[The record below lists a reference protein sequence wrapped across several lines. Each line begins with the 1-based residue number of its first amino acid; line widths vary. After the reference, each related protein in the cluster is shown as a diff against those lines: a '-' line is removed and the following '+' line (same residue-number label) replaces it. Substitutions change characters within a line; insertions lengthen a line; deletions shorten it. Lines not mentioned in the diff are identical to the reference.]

1 MRKFALAGLQLD
13 LSAENNLARI
23 GAQVA
28 ATKRRFPWL
37 DMIVLPEL
45 AAYGPNVAHAEVP
58 HGPAETAFRQ
68 MACDNQIWLLPGSI
82 FQIHGAEIFNVAPVI
97 DPTGAVVARYR
108 KMFPF
113 RPYEEGVACGD
124 ALCVVPIDGVGRF
137 GVSICYDLWFPE
149 ITRNLAWLGG
159 EVLLCPSFTNT
170 IDRDVELAMA
180 RAGAAGNQC
189 YVVNVNAGAPLGM
202 GKSIVCGPGGEVIHQ
217 AGSGYEVF
225 ACELDLEYVDRVRRR
240 GWQGL
245 GQPLKSFRDARMTFP
260 AYQHGVRSASLDD
273 LGPLIKPAA
282 SLGKDGT
289 T

>member
-1 MRKFALAGLQLD
+1 MRKLALAGLQLD

-23 GAQVA
+23 SAEVA

-45 AAYGPNVAHAEVP
+45 SAYGPNVAHAEAP
-58 HGPAETAFRQ
+58 HGPAETAYRQ
-68 MACDNQIWLLPGSI
+68 MACDNQIWLLAGSI
-82 FQIHGAEIFNVAPVI
+82 FQIHGADIFNVAPVI
-97 DPTGAVVARYR
+97 DPTGAVVTRYR

-124 ALCVVPIDGVGRF
+124 ALCVVPIEGVGQF

-159 EVLLCPSFTNT
+159 EVLLCPSLTNT

-217 AGSGYEVF
+217 ASSGYEVF
-225 ACELDLEYVDRVRRR
+225 ACELDLDYVDRVRRR

-245 GQPLKSFRDARMTFP
+245 SQPLKSFRDAAMAFP
-260 AYQHGVRSASLDD
+260 AYQRGLRSASLDD
-273 LGPLIKPAA
+273 LGPLTKPAA
-282 SLGKDGT
+282 LLRKDGT
-289 T
+289 S